1 MKEMLKLGFVLAA
14 FAAVACVALALV
26 NNVTAPA
33 IAAVKEEKLYGG
45 FRSVFSDAD
54 SFKPVTDFEYA
65 SSSAV
70 SVDGIFSVIKGDK
83 VAGVVVQVTGPT
95 YDKATVIVGIDGKK
109 VISGVKILEISDT
122 PGFGQRATEP
132 QFYTQFA
139 GKSAV
144 SNFVP
149 KVDFD
154 AISGAT
160 ITSNGFAAIM
170 KEASAAGL
178 GYLES
183 IGGAE

>member
-1 MKEMLKLGFVLAA
+1 MKEMLRLGFVLAA

-33 IAAVKEEKLYGG
+33 IAAVKSEKLRAG
-45 FRSVFSDAD
+45 FAEVFSDAD
-54 SFKPVTDFEYA
+54 SFKEVTDFAYT

-70 SVDGIFSVIKGDK
+70 SVEGLYAAEKGGK
-83 VAGVVVQVTGPT
+83 TSGVVVKVTGPT
-95 YDKATVIVGIDGKK
+95 YDKATVLVGISSGKN
-109 VISGVKILEISDT
+109 ITGIKILEISDT

-132 QFYTQFA
+132 AFYTQFA

-144 SNFVP
+144 SDFVP
-149 KVDFD
+149 NTDFD

-160 ITSNGFAAIM
+160 ITTNGFSSIL

-178 GYLES
+178 TYLEAA
-183 IGGAE
+183 GGAQ